1 MSVDTGNINGV
12 GDPMSTVT
20 VSEDIASK
28 ALSLAYSRMGQNDA
42 QGEQARTVAR
52 ALYDA
57 LDDRSSDYEQ
67 QH

>member
-1 MSVDTGNINGV
+1 MN
-12 GDPMSTVT
+12 TVT
-20 VSEDIASK
+20 ISEDIARK
-28 ALSLAYSRMGQNDA
+28 ALSLAYSRIGQSDA

-57 LDDRSSDYEQ
+57 LDDRSSDHER

>member
-1 MSVDTGNINGV
+1 MPVDTGNIDGV

-20 VSEDIASK
+20 IPEDIARK
-28 ALSLAYSRMGQNDA
+28 ALSLAYSRMGQSDA

-57 LDDRSSDYEQ
+57 IGLAEQ
-67 QH
+67 VSECG